1 MVFSQRRLVFC
12 LKFHTLDYLHSN
24 GMVILST
31 VEVHEGTRKH
41 LKTGVCV
48 WVGGGST
55 DLLLAY
61 FDFCLGSMSRII
73 GY

>member
-48 WVGGGST
+48 WVGGGV
-55 DLLLAY
+55 Y
-61 FDFCLGSMSRII
+61 
-73 GY
+73 